1 MLRWNQKS
9 GEKEICN
16 DIERDDRNVKTGIVV
31 CFPGTGYTCR
41 ERLFTLCAERFAAR
55 GYDVVKLDFSHIPF
69 KEIETLEEAVAVA
82 MRAVRR
88 QLGGVDFSAYSDV
101 VWISKSL
108 GTICAAIAEKGL
120 EKPPRQF
127 FLTPVSFTLTEM
139 KPDSNVI
146 AMVLGTQDRFLTSEA
161 LAEFCSERN
170 FRYCI
175 INGVGHSLKI
185 ESDPEETERINE
197 QIAALCE

>member
-1 MLRWNQKS
+1 
-9 GEKEICN
+9 
-16 DIERDDRNVKTGIVV
+16 VKTGIVV

-41 ERLFTLCAERFAAR
+41 ERLITLCAQQYAVR
-55 GYDVVKLDFSHIPF
+55 GYDVVRLDFSHIPF
-69 KEIETLEEAVAVA
+69 KEIETIEEAVAVA

-88 QLGGVDFSAYSDV
+88 QLADVDFSGYSDV

-108 GTICAAIAEKGL
+108 GTICAALAAREQS
-120 EKPPRQF
+120 KPPRQL
-127 FLTPVSFTLTEM
+127 FLTPVSFTLTEIM
-139 KPDSNVI
+139 PDSDVI

-175 INGVGHSLKI
+175 INGVGHSLKDDA
-185 ESDPEETERINE
+185 DPERTERING
-197 QIAALCE
+197 QIAALCV

>member
-1 MLRWNQKS
+1 M
-9 GEKEICN
+9 
-16 DIERDDRNVKTGIVV
+16 KTGIVV
-31 CFPGTGYTCR
+31 CFPGTGYSCR
-41 ERLFTLCAERFAAR
+41 ERLFTLCADRYAAR

-88 QLGGVDFSAYSDV
+88 QLGNVDFSAYSDA

-108 GTICAAIAEKGL
+108 GTVCAAIAEKGL
-120 EKPPRQF
+120 DKRPRQL

-139 KPDSNVI
+139 KPDANVI

-161 LAEFCSERN
+161 LAEFCSDRN
-170 FRYCI
+170 IRYCI
-175 INGVGHSLKI
+175 INDVGHSLKDDA
-185 ESDPEETERINE
+185 DPERTERINE

>member
-1 MLRWNQKS
+1 M
-9 GEKEICN
+9 
-16 DIERDDRNVKTGIVV
+16 KTGIVV
-31 CFPGTGYTCR
+31 CFPGTGYTCK
-41 ERLFTLCAERFAAR
+41 ERLFTLCADSYAKR

-69 KEIETLEEAVAVA
+69 KEIETLEEAVAIA

-88 QLGGVDFSAYSDV
+88 QLGDVDFTSYSDV

-108 GTICAAIAEKGL
+108 GTICAAIAEK
-120 EKPPRQF
+120 EQKKPPRQL

-161 LAEFCSERN
+161 IAEFCSDRDI
-170 FRYCI
+170 RYCI
-175 INGVGHSLKI
+175 INGVGHSLKDDADS
-185 ESDPEETERINE
+185 ERTERINE
-197 QIAALCE
+197 QIVALCE